1 MAAPV
6 LHSDQVGIDNI
17 VSENLNLAKGIG
29 ALTDANV
36 AASTTFATLYA
47 FLATNITALH
57 ADVQGYLVPLQRA
70 FQLGFDE
77 GVLTDSNISGKTTV
91 AQLVALCVG
100 DPNKL
105 GPLALS

>member
-6 LHSDQVGIDNI
+6 LHSDQIGIDNI
-17 VSENLNLAKGIG
+17 VSENLNLAKNLG

-47 FLATNITALH
+47 FLQTNLAALH
-57 ADVQGYLVPLQRA
+57 GDQQGYLVPLQRA
-70 FQLGFDE
+70 FTLGFDE
-77 GVLTDSNISGKTTV
+77 GVLTDANISGKTTV

-100 DPNKL
+100 DQSKIGPIAL
-105 GPLALS
+105 G